1 MATVMLMNSY
11 SYVLPLLMA
20 SPIVVM
26 AQPVVAQ
33 VVLTADQINQ
43 QAASLTVAIEGV
55 SSGSGVIVARMGT
68 TYTVLTANHVVDAA
82 APYTIV
88 TPDGLRYPIRTN
100 DIQPLPGVD
109 LAIVHFTSS
118 QVYATATLASYQY
131 DSRFRNVFVSGWT
144 GPSGGRTR
152 QFTAGVLSDRNFG
165 LAQTQ
170 GIQRD
175 GYNLFYSNWTDVGM
189 SGGPILDTDG
199 RVIGIHGLADGDVVD
214 DRQTG
219 GTTRVKRG
227 FSAGIPISAFLNQ
240 TSRLNL
246 GAIRVETAPPSRPT
260 AQQIGTVSSY
270 LTVSPLPTNASAA
283 DWTNQANQLYRVG
296 RLSDALTALE
306 QAIHLQPDFHLA
318 WYERGNVLFAMKRS
332 QEALQSYDRTLQI
345 KPDFYS
351 VWRDRGVLLAAMG
364 QFEAALGSLDRATE
378 VKPDDYVLWYM
389 RGNLLTKDLRDYN
402 RALVSYDRSL
412 QIKPD
417 FADAW
422 TGKGK
427 ALYELG
433 QYNAAL
439 IAFDRSLQYDASLA
453 VAWMLKGRTFVAVGQ
468 RQAAIAAF
476 QQALRLKPN
485 DPEILR
491 MLAAIRSPR

>member
-1 MATVMLMNSY
+1 MVMNSY
-11 SYVLPLLMA
+11 SYILPLVIA
-20 SPIVVM
+20 SPIVGLI
-26 AQPVVAQ
+26 QPAVAQ
-33 VVLTADQINQ
+33 ISPTADQINQ
-43 QAASLTVAIEGV
+43 QAASLTVAIEGI
-55 SSGSGVIVARMGT
+55 SSGSGVIVARTGA
-68 TYTVLTANHVVDAA
+68 TYTVLTAQHVVDAA
-82 APYTIV
+82 SAATIV
-88 TPDGLRYPIRTN
+88 TPDGLRYPIGRAE
-100 DIQPLPGVD
+100 IRPLPGVD
-109 LAIVHFTSS
+109 LAIVQFTS
-118 QVYATATLASYQY
+118 QQHYPIATLASYHY
-131 DSRFRNVFVSGWT
+131 DARFRNVFVSGWT
-144 GPSGGRTR
+144 GPRGGRTR
-152 QFTAGVLSDRNFG
+152 QFTAGVLSDRNFV

-170 GIQRD
+170 GIQPD
-175 GYNLFYSNWTDVGM
+175 GYRLFYSNWTDVGM
-189 SGGPILDTDG
+189 SGGPIFDTDG
-199 RVIGIHGLADGDVVD
+199 RVIGIHGLADGEVVA

-240 TSRLNL
+240 TSQLHL
-246 GAIRVETAPPSRPT
+246 GPIQVETAPPSRPT
-260 AQQIGTVSSY
+260 AQQIGTVPSY

-296 RLSDALTALE
+296 RLSEALNALE
-306 QAIHLQPDFHLA
+306 QAIQLQADFYLA

-364 QFEAALGSLDRATE
+364 QFEAALGSFDRATE

-402 RALVSYDRSL
+402 KALDSYERSL

-427 ALYELG
+427 AFYELG
-433 QYNAAL
+433 QYHAAL
-439 IAFDRSLQYDASLA
+439 MAFDQSLQYDANLA
-453 VAWMLKGRTFVAVGQ
+453 VAWMLKGRTLIAVGQ
-468 RQAAIAAF
+468 RQAAIVAF

-491 MLAAIRSPR
+491 MLAATR